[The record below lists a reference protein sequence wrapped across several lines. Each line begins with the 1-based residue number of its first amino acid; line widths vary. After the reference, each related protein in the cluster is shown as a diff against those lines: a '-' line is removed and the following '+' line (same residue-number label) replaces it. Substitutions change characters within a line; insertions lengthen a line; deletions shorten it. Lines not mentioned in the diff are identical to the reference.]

1 MAVYN
6 ELNKGK
12 IFLGKL
18 RYGGDLLEELTSV
31 CKANDIKLGRLEAL
45 GAVQKACIGFY
56 DQVKREYKY
65 FELEDR
71 LEITNLIGN
80 VSLKDGEPIVHAH
93 ITFADNTGRAFGG
106 HLAAGTIIFATE
118 FLIETLDGPQYN
130 RGYDEQTS
138 LPLWN
143 M

>member
-18 RYGGDLLEELTSV
+18 RHGGDLLDELTSV
-31 CKANDIKLGRLEAL
+31 CKANDIKLGRIEAL

-65 FELEDR
+65 FELEGC

-130 RGYDEQTS
+130 RGYDEQTG